1 MNIPIVLA
9 LLVAAYLLGSIPTA
23 LWVGRRFFG
32 LDIREHGSGNAGA
45 TNTFRVLGK
54 KPGSVVMAIDVLK
67 GWAAT
72 MMATVMLN
80 QGAIRPDQLLY
91 FQLAC
96 GVLAVIGHIYPVFA
110 QFRGGKGVATV
121 LGMMLAIAPATVG
134 VCILVFL
141 VMLMLFRYVSL
152 ASMSAGVAFALLQL
166 IAVLLPDSTGM
177 DAFRPDNP
185 LLLYFGFI
193 LAALLIYTHRA
204 NIGRLRAGN
213 ESRVPLFGRK

>member
-1 MNIPIVLA
+1 MNLPLVLG
-9 LLVAAYLLGSIPTA
+9 LLAAAYLIGSIPTA
-23 LWVGRRFFG
+23 LWVGRRFYG

-54 KPGSVVMAIDVLK
+54 KPGSIVMAIDVLK

-72 MMATVMLN
+72 MMATVMLH
-80 QGAIRPDQLLY
+80 QHAIRPDQLLY

-96 GVLAVIGHIYPVFA
+96 GVLAVVGHIYPIFA

-141 VMLMLFRYVSL
+141 LMLVLFRYVSL
-152 ASMSAGVAFALLQL
+152 ASMTAGVAFALLQL
-166 IAVLLPDSTGM
+166 LP
-177 DAFRPDNP
+177 AFRPDNN
-185 LLLYFGFI
+185 LLLYFGFV

-213 ESRVPLFGRK
+213 ESRVPMFGRK

>member
-1 MNIPIVLA
+1 MNIPLILG
-9 LLVAAYLLGSIPTA
+9 LLVTAYLLGSIPTA

-54 KPGSVVMAIDVLK
+54 GAGSFVMAFDVFK

-72 MMATVMLN
+72 SLALVMLR
-80 QGAIRPDQLLY
+80 QGAITPGQLLY

-96 GVLAVIGHIYPVFA
+96 GILAIVGHIYPVFA
-110 QFRGGKGVATV
+110 GFRGGKGVATV

-141 VMLMLFRYVSL
+141 AVLAATQYVSL
-152 ASMSAGVAFALLQL
+152 SSMTAGVAFALLQL
-166 IAVLLPDSTGM
+166 LPQ
-177 DAFRPDNP
+177 FRPQNQ
-185 LLLYFGFI
+185 LLVWFGFI
-193 LAALLIYTHRA
+193 LAGLLIYTHRA
-204 NIGRLRAGN
+204 NIGRLRAGT
-213 ESRVPLFGRK
+213 ESKVPLPWKK

>member
-1 MNIPIVLA
+1 MNLPIILA
-9 LLVAAYLLGSIPTA
+9 LLIAAYLIGSIPTA

-54 KPGSVVMAIDVLK
+54 KPGSFVMAIDVFK

-72 MMATVMLN
+72 MMASVMLH
-80 QGAIRPDQLLY
+80 QGAIAADKLLY

-96 GVLAVIGHIYPVFA
+96 GVLAVLGHIYPIFA

-134 VCILVFL
+134 VCIGVFL
-141 VMLMLFRYVSL
+141 VMLVLFRYVSL

-166 IAVLLPDSTGM
+166 LP
-177 DAFRPDNP
+177 AFRPQNP

-213 ESRVPLFGRK
+213 ESRVPMFGRK

>member
-1 MNIPIVLA
+1 MNLPLIIG

-23 LWVGRRFFG
+23 LWVGQRFFG

-54 KPGSVVMAIDVLK
+54 KPGSFVMAIDVLK

-72 MMATVMLN
+72 SLAQVMLN
-80 QGAIRPDQLLY
+80 QGAIRSEQLLY

-96 GVLAVIGHIYPVFA
+96 GILAIVGHIYPIFA
-110 QFRGGKGVATV
+110 GFRGGKGVATV

-141 VMLMLFRYVSL
+141 AVLAVSQYVSL
-152 ASMSAGVAFALLQL
+152 SSMTAGVTFALLQL
-166 IAVLLPDSTGM
+166 LP
-177 DAFRPDNP
+177 AFRPQNP
-185 LLLYFGFI
+185 LLLWFGFI
-193 LAALLIYTHRA
+193 LAGLLIYTHRA
-204 NIGRLRAGN
+204 NIGRLRAGT
-213 ESRVPLFGRK
+213 ESRVPLPWKRK

>member
-1 MNIPIVLA
+1 MNIPLVLG

-54 KPGSVVMAIDVLK
+54 KPGSVVMAIDVFK

-96 GVLAVIGHIYPVFA
+96 GALAVLGHIYPVFA

-141 VMLMLFRYVSL
+141 VMLLLFRYVSL

-166 IAVLLPDSTGM
+166 LPP
-177 DAFRPDNP
+177 FRPDNN
-185 LLLYFGFI
+185 LLLGFGFV
-193 LAALLIYTHRA
+193 LAVLLIYTHRA
-204 NIGRLRAGN
+204 NIGRLRAGT

>member
-1 MNIPIVLA
+1 MNLPLVLA

-72 MMATVMLN
+72 MMASVMLS

-96 GVLAVIGHIYPVFA
+96 GVLAVVGHIYPIFA

-134 VCILVFL
+134 GCILVFL
-141 VMLMLFRYVSL
+141 LMLVLFRYVSL

-166 IAVLLPDSTGM
+166 LPP
-177 DAFRPDNP
+177 FRPQNP